1 VKSFRFQFTVVVAA
15 IFVPVLAG
23 AAESPSFTSFDI
35 PGVAPSSFIVP
46 GINDEGVIAGTY
58 TLADGSSFGFTRQ
71 PGGSIRAPIADPKSA
86 PGSTVL
92 HSINEEGT
100 AAGFYCD
107 NVTCHGFVLDEGKF
121 TTYDVPGAASTAVR
135 SINNRGDL
143 AGTYY
148 LTLDPNDV
156 GMGFIATARGDLIT
170 FAPPDPTTTGINI
183 GGLNDRRT
191 AVGFAVTSSANSG
204 LLRKPDG
211 NFVNVA
217 YPGAAVTHLFSIND
231 CGIFSG
237 WWAQGGVAH
246 GLYGRSNQ
254 LNSFDLAGASDV
266 RSQGINNK
274 GQIAGQWIDAN
285 GAVHGFVTA
294 PIPGAACDD

>member
-1 VKSFRFQFTVVVAA
+1 VKSFQFQFTLVVAA
-15 IFVPVLAG
+15 IFVPVLSG

-35 PGVAPSSFIVP
+35 PGVAPTSFFVP

-58 TLADGSSFGFTRQ
+58 SLADGSSFGFTRQ
-71 PGGSIRAPIADPKSA
+71 PGGRIRAPIADPNA
-86 PGSTVL
+86 AGLTTL

-100 AAGFYCD
+100 KAGFYCD

-121 TTYDVPGAASTAVR
+121 VTYDVPGAASTAVR

-148 LTLDPNDV
+148 LTPDPNDA
-156 GMGFIATARGDLIT
+156 GIGFIATAGGDLIK
-170 FAPPDPTTTGINI
+170 FAPPDPTTNGFNI

-191 AVGFAVTSSANSG
+191 AVGFAVTASGNSG
-204 LLRKPDG
+204 ILRKPDG
-211 NFVNVA
+211 SFVNVE

-231 CGIFSG
+231 CGIFVG

-266 RSQGINNK
+266 RSEGINNK
-274 GQIAGQWIDAN
+274 GQIAGQWVDAN

-294 PIPGAACDD
+294 PVAGAGCDE